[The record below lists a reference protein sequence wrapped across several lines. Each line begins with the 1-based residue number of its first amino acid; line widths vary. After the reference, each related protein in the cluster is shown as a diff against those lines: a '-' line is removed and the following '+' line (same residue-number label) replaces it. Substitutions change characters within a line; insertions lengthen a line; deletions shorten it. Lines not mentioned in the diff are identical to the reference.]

1 MTFIYHLTLT
11 YKITFDLFRECKVSI
26 KMPLTSKERQR
37 RFIENL
43 RRDTERYE
51 AYNAKERTRYHDNKA
66 IGIVKLINNQSG
78 REQRSQRRQWRKNK
92 TKQGQ

>member
-1 MTFIYHLTLT
+1 
-11 YKITFDLFRECKVSI
+11 
-26 KMPLTSKERQR
+26 MPLTSKERQR

-78 REQRSQRRQWRKNK
+78 REQRSQRRQWRKDKNQTRTIIK
-92 TKQGQ
+92 RRKKRVDTT